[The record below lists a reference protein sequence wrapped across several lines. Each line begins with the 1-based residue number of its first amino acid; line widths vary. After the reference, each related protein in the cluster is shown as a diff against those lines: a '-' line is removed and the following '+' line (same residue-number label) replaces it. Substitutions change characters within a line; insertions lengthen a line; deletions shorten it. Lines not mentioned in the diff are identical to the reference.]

1 MIVAS
6 YIAKFLRDHGVTQ
19 VFGFDGSMML
29 KIADEI
35 DLLDGIEYLQN
46 FHEQASAF
54 AADAYGRTKNTMGVA
69 LVTSGPGAINS
80 LAGCGDAYL
89 DSIPLLIITGND
101 RLSHI
106 NSNPGVR
113 LNGFQDLD
121 IVSVARPITKY
132 AVQITDP
139 AKLAYELEKA
149 VFLANEGRKG
159 PVLIDV
165 PMDIQFAE
173 VPEDMEHYDITNN
186 IPEVAV
192 CTIEAV
198 CQELYAAKR
207 PVIIAGGGIQVA
219 NARAELEQFV
229 DATNIPVVT
238 TLNGHGATGLSL
250 GASGF
255 YGLPEANLALYYAD
269 VILALGTRFGEQQ
282 CGKFSDKYTRGK
294 IIHVDIDEKE
304 FNRALSAYL
313 EVWADVREFLARMN
327 YTVVPEKLAN
337 FDEWYSH
344 ICGFG
349 EKYNHLLRV
358 NSNAL
363 DPLRVVEYIGLSVP
377 DDTIFTND
385 VGQNTMWVCQGLRP
399 RGTQRLLTSSGYA
412 SMGFSVP
419 AAIGAKT
426 ALPEHTVVSFSGDG
440 GFQMNLQEL
449 QYVKLHKLN
458 IKFVVFNNNT
468 LGMMREVQRIYYNN
482 NFVGSN
488 EQAFS
493 CVDLEKL
500 AQVYDLE
507 YLAVNSEL
515 DFSMLEEFLSHHRA
529 GIIDCRLPIDTYVKN
544 WNEFMQEH
552 PEAFTYEV

>member
-6 YIAKFLRDHGVTQ
+6 YIAKFLRDHGVNQ
-19 VFGFDGSMML
+19 IFGFDGSMML

-46 FHEQASAF
+46 FHEQGSAF
-54 AADAYGRTKNTMGVA
+54 AADGYGRAKNTMGAA
-69 LVTSGPGAINS
+69 LVTSGPGAINA

-101 RLSHI
+101 RLSHMI
-106 NSNPGVR
+106 TNPGVR

-121 IVSVARPITKY
+121 IVSVAKSITKY
-132 AVQITDP
+132 AVQIIDP

-149 VFLANEGRKG
+149 FFIANDGRKG

-173 VPEDMEHYDITNN
+173 VPDNMEHYKGITSVPNILPDI
-186 IPEVAV
+186 IDDV
-192 CTIEAV
+192 CG
-198 CQELYAAKR
+198 ELYAAQR
-207 PVIIAGGGIQVA
+207 PVIIAGGGIQTA
-219 NARAELEQFV
+219 NAQKELEEFV
-229 DATNIPVVT
+229 RKTNIPVVT
-238 TLNGHGATGLSL
+238 TLNGHGATGLAL

-255 YGLPEANLALYYAD
+255 YGLPEANLALHYAD
-269 VILALGTRFGEQQ
+269 VVLSMGTRFGEQQ
-282 CGKFSDKYTRGK
+282 CGKFPDKYTRGK
-294 IIHVDIDEKE
+294 IIHVDVDEKE
-304 FNRALSAYL
+304 FNRALTAYMK
-313 EVWADVREFLARMN
+313 VQGDVKEFL
-327 YTVVPEKLAN
+327 VKLNAYIDVKCLNN
-337 FDEWYSH
+337 FDGWYDQIYKWRERYGKVLH
-344 ICGFG
+344 NNTVG
-349 EKYNHLLRV
+349 
-358 NSNAL
+358 L
-363 DPLRVVEYIGLSVP
+363 DPLNVVEHIGLTVP

-412 SMGFSVP
+412 SMGFSLP

-426 ALPEHTVVSFSGDG
+426 AFPDRTVVSFSGDG

-449 QYVKLHKLN
+449 QYVKLRGLN

-488 EQAFS
+488 EKEFA

-500 AQVYDLE
+500 SRVYDLE
-507 YLAVNSEL
+507 YFELKSEEDFPAL
-515 DFSMLEEFLSHHRA
+515 DEFLNHSKA
-529 GIIDCRLPIDTYVKN
+529 GIVDCRLPIDTYVKN

-552 PEAFTYEV
+552 PEAFADEL